1 MADEVSPG
9 DGIASPSDTEIE
21 LRRRWYEAHRRRLA
35 ADEGHEENKAGQAK
49 FSASAP
55 EALTLLDELRRTQD
69 AEAFASQM
77 QAWAV
82 KPTTLAFNGHSGQK
96 MLNQLVASS
105 DNLPQLASLLAES
118 LTPPASD
125 DEAADKIRGLVAYVE
140 QVRTGANPAPGHV
153 PFLVSYF
160 WGLADHARWPVC
172 WRSAR
177 EFVEFITGESLPE
190 DFGDR
195 YRVFAARVREFS
207 SDHDE
212 FEMVAGWWDRERPV
226 FMDEVLVERAAL
238 GYDPDELPLPEQTA
252 NARAMVKVAEYWGE
266 QLADTVSA
274 ALDRSMK
281 VDASGIY
288 WQKGRP
294 RGDFWADL
302 RPKEVPELGM
312 RVWVN
317 HRGAAVALRPGIV
330 RQGWWE
336 EVAPIFEAA
345 YKKAEF
351 PNCRVLGSKSS
362 QIGHDVELVG
372 RNGAEFVYGRWF
384 ERNEVADL
392 DLLKTVRETSELLK
406 PLFEKLLDLAL
417 KKPVGSPDPEDGDP
431 LEPLDLDELA
441 DELLVDRAF
450 LEDIV
455 ALLEDKGQ
463 VILYGPPGTG
473 KTYLARKL
481 AEALAPAAG
490 RRALVQFH
498 PSSSYE
504 DFFEG
509 YRPEGGDEGELTY
522 RLTPGPLARM
532 AARAA
537 EAPDHTHVMIID
549 EINRANLPKVLG
561 ELLFL
566 LEYREESV
574 QTLYRPDDA
583 FELPQNLWFIGTMNT
598 ADRSIALVD
607 AALRR
612 RFHFIGFF
620 PNHGPM
626 QGLLDRWLKEHNQPA
641 WVGELLAHVND
652 ELERELGG
660 PHLQLGP
667 SHFMQEGLD
676 EAAVRRIWKY
686 NIEPFVEDQFFG
698 DRQKIDYFRFDAV
711 RQRYLEQS
719 SRQGLAE
726 PTEAPEHE

>member
-9 DGIASPSDTEIE
+9 DGAAAPSATEIE
-21 LRRRWYEAHRRRLA
+21 LRRRWYEAHRRRFV

-82 KPTTLAFNGHSGQK
+82 KPTILAFNGHSGQK

-105 DNLPQLASLLAES
+105 DDLPQLASLLAES

-125 DEAADKIRGLVAYVE
+125 DEAADKIRGLIAYVE

-177 EFVEFITGESLPE
+177 EFVEFITGDSLPE
-190 DFGDR
+190 DLGDR

-226 FMDEVLVERAAL
+226 FMDELLSERAEF
-238 GYDPDELPLPEQTA
+238 GYGGEQLPMAERTA
-252 NARAMVKVAEYWGE
+252 NAQAMLKVAEHWGG
-266 QLADTVSA
+266 QLVDTVSA
-274 ALDRSMK
+274 ALGRSKKSMK
-281 VDASGIY
+281 AGVPGIY
-288 WQKGRP
+288 WSEDYP

-317 HRGAAVALRPGIV
+317 HRGAAVALRPGLV
-330 RQGWWE
+330 RPGWRK

-345 YKKAEF
+345 DLPGY
-351 PNCRVLGSKSS
+351 RVLGSKHS

-384 ERNEVADL
+384 ERSDLSAL
-392 DLLKTVRETSELLK
+392 DLPETVREVSEQLA
-406 PLFEKLLDLAL
+406 PLFEELLALAL
-417 KKPVGSPDPEDGDP
+417 KKPVDPP
-431 LEPLDLDELA
+431 PPKEPPNLA
-441 DELLVDRAF
+441 GLASELLVDRAF

-549 EINRANLPKVLG
+549 EINRANLPKVFG

-612 RFHFIGFF
+612 RFHFIPFF

-711 RQRYLEQS
+711 RQRYLEQP
-719 SRQGLAE
+719 SRQELAE
-726 PTEAPEHE
+726 PAEAAEHE